1 MGQHE
6 KEMLERID
14 AEVRA
19 DPGEAR
25 PMTEEEF
32 ATLQLNQMIAAQART
47 ISAFQH
53 RVHELEMT
61 IIELMAERDV

>member
-1 MGQHE
+1 VT
-6 KEMLERID
+6 K
-14 AEVRA
+14 

-25 PMTEEEF
+25 EMTEQEF

>member
-1 MGQHE
+1 ME
-6 KEMLERID
+6 PDESVTK
-14 AEVRA
+14 

-25 PMTEEEF
+25 EMTEQEF